1 MYTKHIFM
9 NFSKTRFFKCDF
21 RPINTSEVL
30 LYISVFC
37 LPLAVKFIFNL
48 PRLMLQNFTDG
59 VFYLGYAMNF
69 KELVDRVGLNYYA
82 VRFGG
87 IFPDAL
93 AFSIL
98 GPVAGFSALRYF
110 LSGTA
115 CVLLYL
121 AFRRIFNSKWAG
133 VFAAISWAFNPAS
146 IRLIQTGYVDVA
158 GSFFMVIGVCLV
170 LLDKG
175 SWILRFVSG
184 LCFGMAFWAHLHAG
198 FALFFLI
205 PLLCILK
212 LDLGLKGLLK
222 CASAWVVG
230 GLFATICGVVFYG
243 LNYGLWDITSPTRE
257 YIRLLTEEGLAARW
271 SLPWKQVWETNPFWL
286 IPIPLGVMLIVSENR
301 QKLAVF
307 SFLGVV
313 GYIGFLFYGD
323 FFKGGFSLSMFY
335 YFSFVLTALIVFQ
348 ATIVGAVVTQK
359 PLMMLAF
366 TAGIVGPPL
375 LIKFLPGDWFWQIW
389 LPASLLIVFAIGVLT
404 SGFNWKLG
412 FLASMLALCSGLVS
426 GSSSS
431 RLALGNYWKED
442 DIGLLAI
449 GKKLADSIP
458 QYQDDPS
465 SMFFWYRN
473 QDGSDAK
480 MIQSL
485 FLHNFTLLQKS
496 AEEFVAFGELDNSA
510 IDAINKQGIRHIIII
525 SEDEKTINDGIG
537 NLQKAK
543 LEIQHIRE
551 FSIKEKKKIFHFAHV
566 ILTIPEFKIANSL
579 QICDVI
585 IQKRASYAQLAD
597 GIKITTAPVKWNFDA
612 FLQIPKPQ
620 NGCGLRLK
628 FSVTQGQVYVGL
640 FKSQEPDGELAS
652 RKYAAK
658 SQEVESYFDS
668 KLLDDIK
675 FVSIRNAAPNGVRSE
690 IIIHSID
697 EVHE

>member
-1 MYTKHIFM
+1 MQ
-9 NFSKTRFFKCDF
+9 SKKLHTASQVQILNWAC
-21 RPINTSEVL
+21 L
-30 LYISVFC
+30 LSVAM
-37 LPLAVKFIFNL
+37 LPLFVKWIFQL

-59 VFYLGYAMNF
+59 VFYLGYAMHF
-69 KELVDRVGLNYYA
+69 GELVDRVGLNYYA
-82 VRFGG
+82 VRFGA

-98 GPVAGFSALRYF
+98 GPVAGFSALRYG
-110 LSGTA
+110 LAGLA
-115 CVLLYL
+115 CVVLYL
-121 AFRRIFNSKWAG
+121 AFWRRFDSKIAG
-133 VFAAISWAFNPAS
+133 LFAAVAWAFNPAA
-146 IRLIQTGYVDVA
+146 IRLLQTGYVDVA
-158 GSFFMVIGVCLV
+158 GSFFLVIGVGLV
-170 LLDKG
+170 LLARGGRGVDFLAG
-175 SWILRFVSG
+175 VS
-184 LCFGMAFWAHLHAG
+184 FGMAFWSHLHAG

-205 PLLCILK
+205 PLLCVLK
-212 LDLGLKGLLK
+212 LDTGWKGLLK
-222 CASAWVVG
+222 CASVWVAG
-230 GLFATICGVVFYG
+230 GLFATVCGVLFYG

-348 ATIVGAVVTQK
+348 ATIVGSVVTQK

-389 LPASLLIVFAIGVLT
+389 LPAILIIVFAIGLLT
-404 SGFNWKLG
+404 SGFNWKMGL
-412 FLASMLALCSGLVS
+412 LASLLALCSGLVS

-480 MIQSL
+480 MIQAL

-510 IDAINKQGIRHIIII
+510 INAINKQGIRHIIII
-525 SEDEKTINDGIG
+525 GDDQKTINDGIG

-543 LEIQHIRE
+543 LEIQNIRE
-551 FSIKEKKKIFHFAHV
+551 FSIKEKKKTFHVAHV

-620 NGCGLRLK
+620 NGCGLRLR

-640 FKSQEPDGELAS
+640 FKNQEPDGELAS

-658 SQEVESYFDS
+658 SQEIESYFDP
-668 KLLDDIK
+668 KLLDGLNFI
-675 FVSIRNAAPNGVRSE
+675 SIRNAAPNGVRSE

-697 EVHE
+697 EVCE

>member
-1 MYTKHIFM
+1 MNYSIKKTSKCNFM
-9 NFSKTRFFKCDF
+9 S
-21 RPINTSEVL
+21 INTPETVL
-30 LYISVFC
+30 CMLSFC

-87 IFPDAL
+87 IFPDAV
-93 AFSIL
+93 AFSVL

-110 LSGTA
+110 LSGMA

-121 AFRRIFNSKWAG
+121 AFRRTFNSKWAG
-133 VFAAISWAFNPAS
+133 AFAAISWAFNPAS
-146 IRLIQTGYVDVA
+146 IRLLQTGYVDVA
-158 GSFFMVIGVCLV
+158 GSFFIVIGVCLV
-170 LLDKG
+170 LLEKG
-175 SWILRFVSG
+175 SWILRFLSG

-205 PLLCILK
+205 PLLCVLK
-212 LDLGLKGLLK
+212 LDTGWKGLLQ
-222 CASAWVVG
+222 CASVWFAG
-230 GLFATICGVVFYG
+230 GIFVTICGVIFYG
-243 LNYGLWDITSPTRE
+243 INYGLSDITSPTRE

-271 SLPWKQVWETNPFWL
+271 SLPWKQVWEMNLFWL
-286 IPIPLGVMLIVSENR
+286 IPIPLGIILIVAENR

-348 ATIVGAVVTQK
+348 ASIVGSVVTQK

-389 LPASLLIVFAIGVLT
+389 LPACLILVFAVALFT
-404 SGFNWKLG
+404 SGLDWKMG

-449 GKKLADSIP
+449 GQKLADSIP

-525 SEDEKTINDGIG
+525 GDDEKTINDGIG
-537 NLQKAK
+537 NLRRAK
-543 LEIQHIRE
+543 IEIQHIRE
-551 FSIKEKKKIFHFAHV
+551 FSIKEKKKTFHVAHV

-579 QICDVI
+579 QIGDVI

-620 NGCGLRLK
+620 NGCGLRLR

-640 FKSQEPDGELAS
+640 FKNQEPDGELAS

-658 SQEVESYFDS
+658 SQEIESYFDP

-675 FVSIRNAAPNGVRSE
+675 FIIIRNAAPNGVRSE